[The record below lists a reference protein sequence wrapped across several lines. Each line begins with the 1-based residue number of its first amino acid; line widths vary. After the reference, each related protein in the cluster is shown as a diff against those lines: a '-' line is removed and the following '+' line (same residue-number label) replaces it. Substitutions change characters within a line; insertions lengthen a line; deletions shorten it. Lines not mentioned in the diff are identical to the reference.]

1 MPRASFGCRIQTP
14 FRLIAEQSLAMR
26 VRLRSRSARLGAM
39 AAIGMLL
46 VACTWIEPAPSP
58 ESTPAPQ
65 SASFAAP
72 VTAPVSVPQ
81 IVPTQ
86 SPGAAT
92 AARQRAAFPMQ
103 EQLRAAAAERAAE
116 LRRQQ
121 AEQQRRELILR
132 EIARRADQI
141 QASIVEEQHRRAARQ
156 QITEAACDEA
166 QLAAIEADYR
176 GELPSRLTRRV
187 LAACDLPSATD
198 RWEELV
204 AILPEA
210 RLEWQTLTEA
220 EAATWARAERVEA
233 ELRRAEAVRQRRAEI
248 EAQILADQIAIDRLR
263 QDPSAEPGLLGR
275 VASALPAPLVQLVR
289 HSVARLV
296 AVPAELGSRAAF
308 VNQRAQSGA
317 VTALA
322 LAEKIPPG
330 VRAAGEDAMKEFVDT
345 RHVSHIESVSNNP
358 SRAADPK
365 NLFWEHSKWNLARGA
380 RNASAVALLRAHA
393 HNAGAAL
400 QVAGPGILASTGQ
413 GCVIGAVMELPVA
426 AAEQRRPVLDGAKTT
441 EEAVLDAAKSTAA
454 AGLTGC
460 ALTAAAAG
468 AASVG
473 VLSLGA
479 PVLIPIAVAGGTVYV
494 LTTSTRIW
502 DSLSEEEQAA
512 VLGQMDVSR
521 DVLGDLTSSA
531 WAATQD
537 GGEVVTTAIQA
548 TADAAGWWEKSD
560 QTGQDTSD

>member
-1 MPRASFGCRIQTP
+1 MVAVCV
-14 FRLIAEQSLAMR
+14 LLA
-26 VRLRSRSARLGAM
+26 
-39 AAIGMLL
+39 
-46 VACTWIEPAPSP
+46 ACTVTESAPNP
-58 ESTPAPQ
+58 QSTSAPQ
-65 SASFAAP
+65 TVPLAAP
-72 VTAPVSVPQ
+72 AIAPTAVPASIPPRVS
-81 IVPTQ
+81 TQ
-86 SPGAAT
+86 SPGAAA
-92 AARQRAAFPMQ
+92 AARQRAAFPVQ
-103 EQLRAAAAERAAE
+103 EQLRAVEAERAAE
-116 LRRQQ
+116 IRRQR

-132 EIARRADQI
+132 EIARRAAQI
-141 QASIVEEQHRRAARQ
+141 QANIVEEQHRRAARQ
-156 QITEAACDEA
+156 QIVEVACEQA
-166 QLAAIEADYR
+166 HIASVAADYR
-176 GELPSRLTRRV
+176 GELPSGLTRRV
-187 LAACDLPSATD
+187 LIACSLPSASD
-198 RWEELV
+198 RWEQLV

-233 ELRRAEAVRQRRAEI
+233 DFRRAEAVRQRQAEI

-263 QDPSAEPGLLGR
+263 QDQSAEAGILER

-289 HSVARLV
+289 QSVARLV

-317 VTALA
+317 ITALA

-330 VRAAGEDAMKEFVDT
+330 VRAAGEDAMTEFADT

-358 SRAADPK
+358 ARAADSG
-365 NLFWEHSKWNLARGA
+365 NLIWERAKWNLARGA
-380 RNASAVALLRAHA
+380 RNVNAVALLRAHA

-400 QVAGPGILASTGQ
+400 KVAGPGILASTTQ

-426 AAEQRRPVLDGAKTT
+426 AAEQRRDVLDGTKST
-441 EEAVLDAAKSTAA
+441 EQALLDAAKSTAA
-454 AGLTGC
+454 VGLTGC

-521 DVLGDLTSSA
+521 DVLGDLTGSA
-531 WAATQD
+531 WTAAQD
-537 GGEVVTTAIQA
+537 GGTAVATVMQE
-548 TADAAGWWEKSD
+548 TADAAGWWEQSD